1 MKSCTSSRFAAC
13 SRSAFSTSTGIITR
27 SLMVNMMHYA
37 LLSAVLPVGQT
48 SISGPLFFAFP
59 TLWLQGL
66 NCIVSES

>member
-48 SISGPLFFAFP
+48 SISGPLFLTLP
-59 TLWLQGL
+59 TLGL
-66 NCIVSES
+66 HGLSCIASES